1 MAQYSEDTAAVAEAQ
16 VDQTAPDDSQAEL
29 TTETQNPAD
38 ALYPEDQPQ
47 AEPEDDEEQ
56 LQEDDDEEA
65 DEEAEVINAPA
76 SLTPEEKERFAQLPP
91 EAQRFATETLAR
103 RDRETQQGLESAR
116 SAQREA
122 ERTAADQVAQTQR
135 DFASRFEGLIKAFQ
149 PTPPPPDLARSDP
162 AAYLYAKAQF
172 DEDIQQFQALVGQ
185 VDGLKQQSS
194 QHFEQR
200 DEAWMQEQF
209 SQLRSIPEFADDA
222 KRPEFQRQIGEM
234 GKELGYSDDELAN
247 VSAKDIFAINK
258 ARQWKLKAEK
268 WDAHQK
274 KRNERPR
281 AVGGKFASAPV
292 GNAGMQKTGTK
303 SAADLLYPND

>member
-1 MAQYSEDTAAVAEAQ
+1 MAQLDEAAAGSE
-16 VDQTAPDDSQAEL
+16 VDIDATAPDTSEAEAEQ
-29 TTETQNPAD
+29 TTQTPAE
-38 ALYPEDQPQ
+38 ALYADDQPQ
-47 AEPEDDEEQ
+47 TDDDTEQ
-56 LQEDDDEEA
+56 LDADESDDDEAE
-65 DEEAEVINAPA
+65 EEAEAVNAPA

-91 EAQRFATETLAR
+91 EAQRVFSATLAR
-103 RDRETQQGLESAR
+103 RDREIQQGLESAR
-116 SAQREA
+116 LAQREA

-135 DFASRFEGLIKAFQ
+135 DFASRFENLIKAFQ
-149 PTPPPPDLARSDP
+149 PTPPSPDLARTDP
-162 AAYLYAKAQF
+162 ATYLYAKAQF

-200 DEAWMQEQF
+200 DQAWMQEQF
-209 SQLRSIPEFADDA
+209 NQLRSIPEFADDA

-234 GKELGYSDDELAN
+234 GKELGYSDEELAN

-281 AVGGKFASAPV
+281 SVGGKFASAPV
-292 GNAGMQKTGTK
+292 GNVGMRQSGAK

>member
-1 MAQYSEDTAAVAEAQ
+1 VPQLDEAGAGSE
-16 VDQTAPDDSQAEL
+16 VDIDATAPDTSEAVTAD
-29 TTETQNPAD
+29 ETQSPAD
-38 ALYPEDQPQ
+38 ALYPEDQPP
-47 AEPEDDEEQ
+47 AEPEDDEEP

-65 DEEAEVINAPA
+65 DEEAEAINAPA
-76 SLTPEEKERFAQLPP
+76 SLTPEEKERFAQLPL

-135 DFASRFEGLIKAFQ
+135 DSAERYRNLIQAFQ
-149 PTPPPPDLARSDP
+149 PTPPPAELARRDP
-162 AAYLYAKAQF
+162 TAFLIEKAQY
-172 DEDIQQFQALVGQ
+172 DEDIQQFNALVGQ
-185 VDGLKQQSS
+185 IDGMSQQAT

-200 DEAWMQEQF
+200 DQAWMQEQV

-258 ARQWKLKAEK
+258 ARQWKLKADK
-268 WDAHQK
+268 WDGHQK

-292 GNAGMQKTGTK
+292 GNAGTQK
-303 SAADLLYPND
+303 SAPIDPLKALYPND